1 MLREKG
7 SSGTLYPSR
16 EGAVVQQAV
25 FMVYLLIALRPAWGH
40 PYG

>member
-1 MLREKG
+1 
-7 SSGTLYPSR
+7 
-16 EGAVVQQAV
+16 VVQQAV